1 MRQRIGSPMLMWTMY
16 GLVLIARVVTIAWA
30 AVKLP
35 DRVASHF
42 DASGVANGW
51 MTRSAYLAFDIGI
64 TALMVV
70 GIPMLSGL
78 ANGSGAGVN
87 IPNRDYWFR
96 PENRATLQ
104 RLLTGDLVFIACAT
118 GLLLTWLTLSVVV
131 ANQQAVPAMGS
142 WSLLVVV
149 GYALVVVGRTVWMKV
164 SRYAVPM
171 GASAGR

>member
-16 GLVLIARVVTIAWA
+16 GLVLILRIVTISWA

-35 DRVASHF
+35 DPVASSF
-42 DASGVANGW
+42 GASGAATGW
-51 MTRSAYLAFDIGI
+51 SSRSAYLAFDIGVS
-64 TALMVV
+64 ALMVL
-70 GIPMLSGL
+70 GMPMLSRL

-96 PENRATLQ
+96 PENRAMLR
-104 RLLTGDLVFIACAT
+104 RLMTGDLVFIACAT
-118 GLLLTWLTLSVVV
+118 GLLLTWVTVSVVI

-142 WSLLVVV
+142 WSMLVVGAFV
-149 GYALVVVGRTVWMKV
+149 VVVVGRTVWMKV

>member
-16 GLVLIARVVTIAWA
+16 GLVLVARVATIVWA

-51 MTRSAYLAFDIGI
+51 MTRSGYLAFDIGL
-64 TALMVV
+64 TALMML
-70 GIPMLSGL
+70 GIPMLRGL
-78 ANGSGAGVN
+78 ANGSGVGVN

-96 PENRATLQ
+96 PENRATLK
-104 RLLTGDLVFIACAT
+104 RLMTGDLVFIACAT
-118 GLLLTWLTLSVVV
+118 GLLLTWLTVSVVV

-142 WSLLVVV
+142 WSMLVV
-149 GYALVVVGRTVWMKV
+149 GAFVVVVLGRTVWMKV
-164 SRYAVPM
+164 SRYAVPL
-171 GASAGR
+171 GAAATR